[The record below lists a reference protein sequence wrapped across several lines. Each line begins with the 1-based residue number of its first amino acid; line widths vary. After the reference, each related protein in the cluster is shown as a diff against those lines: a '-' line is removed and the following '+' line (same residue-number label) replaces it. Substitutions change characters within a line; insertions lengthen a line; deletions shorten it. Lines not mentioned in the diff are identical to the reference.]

1 MSLAIQSAC
10 EEDTLIYDDDDET
23 RIEAILKELESLD
36 LPSEDGIPLETNWH
50 RIEMNLLIASVHWHW
65 RDRRDY
71 FAGGNMF
78 IYFSLAQVRNKDY
91 RGPDFFVVKDTDGD
105 KNRDSWVVWNEDGQY
120 PDVIVELASAS
131 TIGTDLGLKKHLYEH
146 TFRTPEYFCYDP
158 GEKRLYG
165 WRMNKRVY
173 VKILPNDRGWL
184 WSEELGLWIGLWEG
198 EFQRVN
204 SVWLRFYNDDGQL
217 ILTRGEAESKRAE
230 AESKRA
236 EAEARR
242 AEAEAQ
248 RAETESRRAET
259 ESRRAD
265 AAEAELERLR
275 ALLAKQ
281 GS

>member
-78 IYFSLAQVRNKDY
+78 VYFSLAQVRNKDY

-165 WRMNKRVY
+165 WRLNNRVY

-230 AESKRA
+230 AE
-236 EAEARR
+236 ARR
-242 AEAEAQ
+242 AEAEA
-248 RAETESRRAET
+248 RRAET